1 MPTPLPAPRVIHCR
15 GRPERNLRRRDAFE
29 PILDRFEDSRG
40 VGGGA
45 TELAMPEGDAA
56 GVVGKR
62 RGETEGMEEGGV
74 DKGKG
79 REE

>member
-1 MPTPLPAPRVIHCR
+1 
-15 GRPERNLRRRDAFE
+15 
-29 PILDRFEDSRG
+29 
-40 VGGGA
+40 
-45 TELAMPEGDAA
+45 MPEGDAA